1 MFCKNVLAVSED
13 NCNSS
18 TGKLLLEKILL
29 VLRFSTRCYSLLLI
43 SAEIVLRGQL
53 GCLVWLLLE
62 ETSIWRVA
70 SSDHE
75 EGLHTNNRG
84 TAHNM

>member
-13 NCNSS
+13 SCNSS

-43 SAEIVLRGQL
+43 SAEIVLRSAGL
-53 GCLVWLLLE
+53 FGVVTSGGNEHLE
-62 ETSIWRVA
+62 SGI
-70 SSDHE
+70 
-75 EGLHTNNRG
+75 
-84 TAHNM
+84 